1 MELYEKHYDR
11 VYFNGELILK
21 RQNTYEVEEG
31 SRTFHCDSPLQLVLA
46 LVKVIDD
53 MDHQINMLESRHGH
67 E

>member
-11 VYFNGELILK
+11 IYFNGELVLK
-21 RQNTYEVEEG
+21 RRNTYEIAEG
-31 SRTFHCDSPLQLVLA
+31 SRNFHCDSPLQLVLA